1 MDMILMDITFLKLN
15 NIMIDENKI
24 REYIKM
30 LVEAQT
36 INLKMLEEHA
46 KNSETWRI
54 PDDLNIISETR
65 GKIDVLINILEKC
78 KVEE

>member
-1 MDMILMDITFLKLN
+1 
-15 NIMIDENKI
+15 MIDENKI